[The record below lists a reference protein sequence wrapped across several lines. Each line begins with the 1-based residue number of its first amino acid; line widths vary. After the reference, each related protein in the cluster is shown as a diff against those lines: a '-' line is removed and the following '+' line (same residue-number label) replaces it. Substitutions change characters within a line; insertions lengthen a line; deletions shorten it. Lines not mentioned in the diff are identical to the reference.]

1 MAIIPNRGG
10 KWQGNY
16 YLVRTYYVSSSMP
29 SLLDILL
36 DKVLAYI
43 TEVKAQKFSN
53 LPKINKARKQKP
65 RCDWKYHACYYSV

>member
-1 MAIIPNRGG
+1 
-10 KWQGNY
+10 
-16 YLVRTYYVSSSMP
+16 MP
-29 SLLDILL
+29 SLL

>member
-1 MAIIPNRGG
+1 
-10 KWQGNY
+10 
-16 YLVRTYYVSSSMP
+16 MP